1 MKGDMISRSALE
13 KTLVKHYGEDD
24 RSYDAAT
31 ALTAVQLAPA
41 VDAVPVVHGR
51 WVHTHKHN
59 SWFTECYECSA
70 CGFEDADGFG
80 GNYCPNCGA
89 KMDGSEGE

>member
-1 MKGDMISRSALE
+1 MKGDMISRSALLNE
-13 KTLVKHYGEDD
+13 FDPDEFPSSIRV
-24 RSYDAAT
+24 RSRI
-31 ALTAVQLAPA
+31 LQAPT